1 MLSMRQIAK
10 QESAAYAVDADFCRI
25 FEKEMDRLYLLSFL
39 LTAEHAMAEECFVRG
54 LEDSAKSNRVFKE
67 WARSWARRMI
77 IQNAIRLIR
86 PRSTDKHV
94 SNPDHSGEPIQVA
107 TIVELPAFERFVLV
121 MTMLERYSNRECALL
136 LGSTAGEVAAARS
149 RALQQIGKTAEHSP
163 AGACSNQQ
171 TRREDVASTL
181 QLEALS
187 PTPALA

>member
-1 MLSMRQIAK
+1 
-10 QESAAYAVDADFCRI
+10 
-25 FEKEMDRLYLLSFL
+25 
-39 LTAEHAMAEECFVRG
+39 MAEECFVRG

-86 PRSTDKHV
+86 PRSTDKRV
-94 SNPDHSGEPIQVA
+94 SNPDHSGTVPIQVA
-107 TIVELPAFERFVLV
+107 TMVELPAFERFVLV

-149 RALQQIGKTAEHSP
+149 RALQQIGKTAELHPP